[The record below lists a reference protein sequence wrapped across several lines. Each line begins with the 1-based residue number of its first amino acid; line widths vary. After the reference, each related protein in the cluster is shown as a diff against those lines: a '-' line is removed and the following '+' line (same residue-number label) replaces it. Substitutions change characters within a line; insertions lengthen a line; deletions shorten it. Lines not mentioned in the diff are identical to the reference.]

1 MGPEQLGQLYVV
13 LISSAT
19 AVLIALIGL
28 GTAYL
33 RKLGQKI
40 NDEKLQAS
48 YNTTLGV
55 IDDTVRAVLLD
66 TSENLEKRVADG
78 ILTKDEIKAI
88 QDEVVKQAT
97 TKIAPAMLKQAE
109 QHVGDLGA
117 AMEARIKSKIQE
129 VNTVTN

>member
-1 MGPEQLGQLYVV
+1 MGSEQLGQLYVV
-13 LISSAT
+13 LIGSVTSI
-19 AVLIALIGL
+19 VIALIGL

-33 RKLGQKI
+33 KKMGQKI
-40 NDEKLQAS
+40 NDEKLRAS
-48 YNTTLGV
+48 YETTLGV
-55 IDDTVRAVLLD
+55 LDDTVRSVLLD
-66 TSENLEKRVADG
+66 TSENMEKRVADG
-78 ILTKDEIKAI
+78 VLTKDEIQAI

-129 VNTVTN
+129 VNLITR